1 MIITDHSSDL
11 LSPSQ
16 HLLHPDILAF
26 LHVVGISTDSCDSS
40 IAFSSSESDVG
51 TILKEF
57 LKNVKSIDSIPKNAF
72 LVTVAHYLED
82 VSLFFIMMC
91 RFV

>member
-1 MIITDHSSDL
+1 MTDHSSDI

-26 LHVVGISTDSCDSS
+26 FRVVGVLNGYHDST

-57 LKNVKSIDSIPKNAF
+57 LKNVKDIDSIPKNSF
-72 LVTVAHYLED
+72 LVTIANYLEE
-82 VSLFFIMMC
+82 V
-91 RFV
+91 